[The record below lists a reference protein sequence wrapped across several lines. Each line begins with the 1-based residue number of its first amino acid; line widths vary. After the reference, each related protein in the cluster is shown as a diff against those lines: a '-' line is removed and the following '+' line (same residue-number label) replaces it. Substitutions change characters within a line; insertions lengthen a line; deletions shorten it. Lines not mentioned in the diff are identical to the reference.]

1 MDNSIKK
8 DSNTIEMIADFGEDF
23 GLLTKQNIAEIFV
36 DIHASISPLDPLN
49 KD

>member
-1 MDNSIKK
+1 MSNNNKE
-8 DSNTIEMIADFGEDF
+8 DSNNVEMIADFGEDF

>member
-1 MDNSIKK
+1 MDNSPKK
-8 DSNTIEMIADFGEDF
+8 DLNNSELIADFGEDF
-23 GLLTKQNIAEIFV
+23 GFLTKQNIAEIFV